1 MESSTAEFVA
11 RQIAC
16 GRLPIITSLKAA
28 SRKART
34 WRDTHRLHLGL
45 RRSAASHH
53 FDSLTSRCCRSEQS
67 TFSSVAAPCEPW
79 TILAEGAIALS
90 VTFSGGALIAS

>member
-34 WRDTHRLHLGL
+34 WRDTHRLCLGL
-45 RRSAASHH
+45 RRSASSHH
-53 FDSLTSRCCRSEQS
+53 FESWPRD
-67 TFSSVAAPCEPW
+67 VAAVNNP
-79 TILAEGAIALS
+79 LS
-90 VTFSGGALIAS
+90 APLQLRVNHGPSLRKGQ